1 MSQAHHSQTP
11 TKVRPRE
18 AAADRSTSGS
28 RGGIQ
33 SIERAVAILEAVAN
47 DPDGITLAEVSAQL
61 GLHNSTVFHLIK
73 TLATLGIVEQLPGTK
88 QYRVGSRLFMLAAG
102 AMNENAMLTQATPIL
117 EALSRKTGEA
127 AHLAVRSRHEIVV
140 IARTAATGLLQ
151 LSGYT
156 GAMRPA
162 HCTAI
167 GKVLMSEVP
176 VEMLDS
182 LLDHIDFRQFTE
194 HTITDRLT
202 FKKEL
207 ATIREK
213 GVAYDDCEFDEDVK
227 CIAVPVRDFA
237 GRCPGAIG
245 ISGPV
250 WHMGAAATK
259 KKMPALLEAA
269 NEISRHLGFRPGT
282 DRS

>member
-1 MSQAHHSQTP
+1 MSQTP
-11 TKVRPRE
+11 KSRTRTKAPPAE
-18 AAADRSTSGS
+18 AAADLSASAT

-33 SIERAVAILEAVAN
+33 SIERAVAILEVVAS
-47 DPDGITLAEVSAQL
+47 DPGGITLAEISAQL

-73 TLATLGIVEQLPGTK
+73 TLATLGIVEQFPGTK

-151 LSGYT
+151 LSGYN
-156 GAMRPA
+156 GATRPA

-167 GKVLMSEVP
+167 GKVLMAEVAP
-176 VEMLDS
+176 EMLDG
-182 LLDHIDFRQFTE
+182 LLEHFDFKRFTKN
-194 HTITDRLT
+194 TITDRQT
-202 FKKEL
+202 YKKEL

-245 ISGPV
+245 ISGPI

-259 KKMPALLEAA
+259 RKMSALLDAA
-269 NEISRHLGFRPGT
+269 HELSRRLGFQSGIAA
-282 DRS
+282 

>member
-1 MSQAHHSQTP
+1 MSQTRKSRTR
-11 TKVRPRE
+11 TTTRPAE
-18 AAADRSTSGS
+18 AAAYLRAGAA

-33 SIERAVAILEAVAN
+33 SIERAVAILEAVAS
-47 DPDGITLAEVSAQL
+47 DPGGITLAEISAKL

-73 TLATLGIVEQLPGTK
+73 TLATLGIVEQSPGTK
-88 QYRVGSRLFMLAAG
+88 EYRVGSRLFMLAAG

-151 LSGYT
+151 LAGYT
-156 GAMRPA
+156 GATRPA

-167 GKVLMSEVP
+167 GKVLMAEVAP
-176 VEMLDS
+176 DMLDD
-182 LLDHIDFRQFTE
+182 LLDQCDFKSFTKN
-194 HTITDRLT
+194 TITDRQKY
-202 FKKEL
+202 KKEL
-207 ATIREK
+207 ATIRET
-213 GVAYDDCEFDEDVK
+213 GVAYDRCEFDADVK

-245 ISGPV
+245 ISGPI
-250 WHMGAAATK
+250 WHMGAAATR
-259 KKMPALLEAA
+259 KKMAALLDAA
-269 NEISRHLGFRPGT
+269 NQLSRRLGFRP
-282 DRS
+282 DIAA

>member
-1 MSQAHHSQTP
+1 MSPAHDFQTL
-11 TKVRPRE
+11 TKTRPGE
-18 AAADRSTSGS
+18 GAADNSSTSS

-73 TLATLGIVEQLPGTK
+73 TLATLGIVEQLSGTK
-88 QYRVGSRLFMLAAG
+88 RYRVGSRLFMLAAG
-102 AMNENAMLTQATPIL
+102 AMDETAMLTQATPIL
-117 EALSRKTGEA
+117 EALSRETGEA
-127 AHLAVRSRHEIVV
+127 AHLAVRSGHEVVV

-151 LSGYT
+151 LSGHT
-156 GAMRPA
+156 GATRPA

-167 GKVLMSEVP
+167 GKVLMAAAP
-176 VEMLDS
+176 PEMLDS
-182 LLDHIDFRQFTE
+182 LLEHIDFRRFTDS
-194 HTITDRLT
+194 TITDPQLY
-202 FKKEL
+202 KKQL
-207 ATIREK
+207 ATIRER

-227 CIAVPVRDFA
+227 CIAVPVRDFT

-250 WHMGAAATK
+250 WHMRVAATK
-259 KKMPALLEAA
+259 KKMSILRDAA
-269 NEISRHLGFRPGT
+269 RELSRRLGFQAST